1 MPTPFGEFGECNLYG
16 RRRAGRRR
24 TSRVFEGALC
34 APRGVRAGVHRAG
47 QGLVTGPGVVLQ
59 FCVLLLQKRCGSRC
73 VQIENLIFGHPS
85 RVSSLT
91 DARGQRSAPRVF
103 RAHRGRGGRHRRYK
117 PRTCRQC
124 RPAVPSGCGTTRTA
138 STWRIA
144 LLGSAGPLSW
154 CVISS
159 LRGHRISPAIWA
171 SPRPPCVC
179 LSTGP
184 SAPGTCVASR
194 TPRIAARWPARSPA
208 PLWGRRATA
217 RDTRRPHRPRWG
229 RLTLCGEKSTD
240 PRGIGDLPVHWSQKS
255 LLLLQ

>member
-1 MPTPFGEFGECNLYG
+1 MALRLVRTLNVDARRQLSLSAMQSAGMEGGVQG
-16 RRRAGRRR
+16 RRRAPQEIRDLLR
-24 TSRVFEGALC
+24 
-34 APRGVRAGVHRAG
+34 H
-47 QGLVTGPGVVLQ
+47 
-59 FCVLLLQKRCGSRC
+59 VLLSGRSPDEGDPAAESYPSDDQLVDEFEAR
-73 VQIENLIFGHPS
+73 IESNHYA
-85 RVSSLT
+85 VSDLET
-91 DARGQRSAPRVF
+91 FVPRVF

-117 PRTCRQC
+117 PRPCRQC

-154 CVISS
+154 CVITS
-159 LRGHRISPAIWA
+159 LRGHRISPAIWTP
-171 SPRPPCVC
+171 PRPPCVR